1 MCGTPATVFVSVTG
15 QRDVEVS
22 YTHVWTV
29 FVISGSLVL
38 YFVSRN
44 INYCLIETYYSTMV
58 VGTATTMVEVV
69 VPVTYET
76 VPEWVYVEVTGQTVV
91 VVTVTTVVYFMGS
104 AG

>member
-1 MCGTPATVFVSVTG
+1 
-15 QRDVEVS
+15 
-22 YTHVWTV
+22 
-29 FVISGSLVL
+29 
-38 YFVSRN
+38 
-44 INYCLIETYYSTMV
+44 MV